1 MLVVCGVPTGFKN
14 MKLKTIMLAV
24 ALAASSTGVHAG
36 NIDGLPT
43 PDVPLL
49 SNGTNPLQ
57 YSGHFGNNPRG
68 IFSDVFTFTRLDKSG
83 NMASAE
89 FSIDLDSAA
98 IIYFGGATLNGVAF
112 TQTGIDRWSLASI
125 LAPAGNLTLSV
136 WGDATDGG
144 SYGGDLNVLMA
155 AAPVPEPETYAMLL
169 GGLALLGM
177 AARRRKQ
184 A

>member
-1 MLVVCGVPTGFKN
+1 MLLVCGVPTGFKN

-24 ALAASSTGVHAG
+24 TLAASFTGVHAG
-36 NIDGLPT
+36 NINGLPT

-57 YSGHFGNNPRG
+57 YSGHFVNDPRG
-68 IFSDVFTFTRLDKSG
+68 IFSDVFTFTPLDKSG

-89 FSIDLDSAA
+89 FSIGLNSAA
-98 IIYFGGATLNGVAF
+98 IINFGGATLNGVAF
-112 TQTGIDRWSLASI
+112 TQTGIDRWSLAST
-125 LAPAGNLTLSV
+125 LVTAGSLTLTI
-136 WGDATDGG
+136 WGDASDGG
-144 SYGGDLNVLMA
+144 SYGGDVNVLMA

-177 AARRRKQ
+177 ATRRRKQ